1 MDRVGRRGLGPCTA
15 TGSPVIKYPQERVVG
30 GRLYTGQEDKAWL
43 MTMSTEYL
51 RKRQLSPV
59 PWEKQ
64 LLQPEAGAE
73 TRRPITESY
82 VSL

>member
-15 TGSPVIKYPQERVVG
+15 TSSPVIKYPQGRVVG

-51 RKRQLSPV
+51 RKRQLSQV

-64 LLQPEAGAE
+64 LLQPDEAGAE
-73 TRRPITESY
+73 TQTANY
-82 VSL
+82 